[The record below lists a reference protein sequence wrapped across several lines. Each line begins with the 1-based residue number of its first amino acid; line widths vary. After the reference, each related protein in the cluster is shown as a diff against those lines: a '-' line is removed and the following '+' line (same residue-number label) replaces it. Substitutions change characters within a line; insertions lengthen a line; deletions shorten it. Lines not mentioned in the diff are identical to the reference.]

1 SCAEGNHRADKLT
14 QPVFVP
20 PPPDTWRQ
28 AQVSHS
34 FFHQSAK
41 VLKRQ
46 FHLSMSEAKGIVQA
60 CPDCQQYSE
69 GPRATVNLRGLHS
82 LKLWQT
88 DVTHIPE
95 FGCLRYVHVSIDTY
109 SMAVCFRAL

>member
-1 SCAEGNHRADKLT
+1 CAEGNHGADKFM
-14 QPVFVP
+14 QPVFVSP
-20 PPPDTWRQ
+20 TLDTWRQ

-46 FHLSMSEAKGIVQA
+46 FHLPMSEARGIVQA
-60 CPDCQQYSE
+60 CPDCQQYSK
-69 GPRATVNLRGLHS
+69 GPTATVNPRGLHS
-82 LKLWQT
+82 LQSWQT

-95 FGCLRYVHVSIDTY
+95 SGRLKYVHVSVD
-109 SMAVCFRAL
+109 SSSVAVCFTAL